1 MLDHNAPS
9 EYAAARWECMDTT
22 GRGTRCLGKGCGR
35 AVKNTVLL
43 IQLILGIV
51 LMVCVLLQ
59 TKGSGFTGSFTGDQS
74 SVYRTRRGV
83 ERSLF
88 RFTIGLAILFCV
100 VALVASLLK

>member
-1 MLDHNAPS
+1 MLRHG
-9 EYAAARWECMDTT
+9 
-22 GRGTRCLGKGCGR
+22 GRYGEHGTSRVGKGCER

-59 TKGSGFTGSFTGDQS
+59 TKGSGFTGSFSGDQS

>member
-1 MLDHNAPS
+1 MLRHGGS
-9 EYAAARWECMDTT
+9 ARTT
-22 GRGTRCLGKGCGR
+22 SRVGKGCER

-43 IQLILGIV
+43 IQLILGVV
-51 LMVCVLLQ
+51 LVVCVLLQ

-100 VALVASLLK
+100 VALVASLIK